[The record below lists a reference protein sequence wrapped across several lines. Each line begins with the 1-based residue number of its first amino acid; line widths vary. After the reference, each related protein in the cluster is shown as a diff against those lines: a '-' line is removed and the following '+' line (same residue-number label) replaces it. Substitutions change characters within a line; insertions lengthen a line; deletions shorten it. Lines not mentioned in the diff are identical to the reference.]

1 MRHRTVKHD
10 TGKWSPARLLSYFF
24 MAFFIFLLISP
35 LLLAADEKVQATTPL
50 AVNPVGANQ
59 LAGVTLGLLLVL
71 ALIFGLA
78 WLFRRY
84 GNFATLNRSN
94 IQVLGGV
101 SLGPR
106 EKAILLEVEGERL
119 LVGVASGHVSKL
131 HVFSRNSVAVEE
143 NADTDS
149 DVAAGQAKEV
159 FAETLEQVKNSRG
172 TSV

>member
-1 MRHRTVKHD
+1 MHHRAAKHD
-10 TGKWSPARLLSYFF
+10 TGKWSPARLLSDFF
-24 MAFFIFLLISP
+24 TAFFIFLLLSP
-35 LLLAADEKVQATTPL
+35 PLLAADQKAQATTPL
-50 AVNPVGANQ
+50 AVNPIGANQ
-59 LAGVTLGLLLVL
+59 LASVTLGLLLVL

-84 GNFATLNRSN
+84 GNLATLNRSN

-131 HVFSRNSVAVEE
+131 HVFSGSSSDLKE
-143 NADTDS
+143 NADVDS
-149 DVAAGQAKEV
+149 NEPVGQGKEI
-159 FAETLEQVKNSRG
+159 FADTLEQVKNSSG
-172 TSV
+172 TSA